1 MNITSMTKK
10 KVVRLFFTATAT
22 AFLIFLSLSPLPRNN
37 KSTGY
42 IVETYRS
49 GNGWGYRIFKDEKVA
64 ILQPYMPSVKGE
76 RPFPDEKSA
85 RDTGELVLF
94 KLNNNI
100 NPAISSEE
108 LKKNVQFI
116 D

>member
-1 MNITSMTKK
+1 MNMTKK

-49 GNGWGYRIFKDEKVA
+49 GNGWGYRIFKDEKVV

-76 RPFPDEKSA
+76 RSFPDEKSA
-85 RDTGELVLF
+85 RDIGELVLF
-94 KLNNNI
+94 KLKNNI